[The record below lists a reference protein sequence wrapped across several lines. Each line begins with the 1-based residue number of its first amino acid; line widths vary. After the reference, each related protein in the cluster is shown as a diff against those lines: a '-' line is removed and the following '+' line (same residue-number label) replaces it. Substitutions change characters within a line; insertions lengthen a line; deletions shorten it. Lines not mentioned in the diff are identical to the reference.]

1 MYLRMMTTF
10 SCVLGVAITIPTTMA
25 RTQITDI
32 PPELIERIIYCLSA
46 RDSTALTR
54 VCRYLRDSTLSS
66 PLYRYKRKLY
76 LSASQNNPISKL
88 SITERLDL
96 LTRRE
101 DAWANMRPDFIST
114 IRIPF
119 TPGGLYDLSNGKYFL
134 GDASRLSL
142 SYIELPKKKD
152 DPPPNWKKFD
162 MHNGREILDFAVAED
177 EHDLLAAVT

>member
-1 MYLRMMTTF
+1 M
-10 SCVLGVAITIPTTMA
+10 IPTTMA
-25 RTQITDI
+25 HANITDV
-32 PPELIERIIYCLSA
+32 PPELIERIIYCISVL
-46 RDSTALTR
+46 DSTALTR
-54 VCRYLRDSTLSS
+54 VCRYLRDSTVSS

-76 LSASQNNPISKL
+76 LSASQNNRNSEL
-88 SITERLDL
+88 SIAERLDL

-101 DAWANMRPDFIST
+101 DAWANMRPDFIS
-114 IRIPF
+114 IIDIPF

-134 GDASRLSL
+134 GDASRLHL

-152 DPPPNWKKFD
+152 DPPPQWKNFD